1 MVIMNLELSK
11 ISGPNCIPVVVL
23 KNCKPELLYK
33 LVFNICCRSLVFLI
47 VGRSHWW
54 SLYLTMLGKGL
65 QLKTRV
71 LLEVSKIFEKL
82 VKNRSF

>member
-1 MVIMNLELSK
+1 MNLELSK
-11 ISGPNCIPVVVL
+11 ISAPNCIPVVVL
-23 KNCKPELLYK
+23 KNCKPEFLYK
-33 LVFNICCRSLVFLI
+33 LAELFNICCRSLVFLI